1 MSITATRSTG
11 AIIAVAGAMRRHG
24 TPNAAARVARF
35 EMAAIGTPENPL
47 RIAIVG
53 SGPSGFYAA
62 GSLLKSK
69 SHPELAA
76 QVDVFD
82 RLPTPWGLVR
92 GGVAPDHPNIKA
104 VSRVYEKTAAHPE
117 FRFYGNVELGRDLTR
132 DDLLD
137 RYHAVIYAVGAQ
149 TDRRMGIPGEDL
161 LGSWAATEFVAWYNG
176 HPDYREL
183 EFDLSAE
190 RAIVVGN
197 GNVATDVARMLA
209 LTRDELAA
217 TDVADHALEV
227 LADSNVR
234 EIVVLGRRGPAQ
246 AAFTNPELLELGA
259 MTDADVIVDPR
270 DAELDP
276 LSRAF
281 IESDEASGIKKKN
294 VEILSEYS
302 QRVPEGKRR
311 RIVLRFLVSPLE
323 ILGSEHVEG
332 IRIVHNELMEDETGA
347 LRPRPTGET
356 EDIECGLVFRSIG
369 YRGTALEGI
378 PFDER
383 HAVIP
388 NDRGRILEGDEPLR
402 GEYVVGWIK
411 RGPTG
416 IIGTNKRDAQETV
429 DLLLEDL
436 DAGRLLDPADPDR
449 DSLDALIAERQPDA
463 VTYAGWEAIDR
474 AEKAAGAPH
483 GRPRVKLCSFEE
495 LVEASKAP
503 TPAP

>member
-1 MSITATRSTG
+1 
-11 AIIAVAGAMRRHG
+11 
-24 TPNAAARVARF
+24 
-35 EMAAIGTPENPL
+35 MAAIGTPENPL
-47 RIAIVG
+47 RVAIVG
-53 SGPSGFYAA
+53 SGPAGFYAA

-69 SHPELAA
+69 SHSELVA
-76 QVDVFD
+76 QVDMFD

-104 VSRVYEKTAAHPE
+104 VSRVYEKTAEHRE
-117 FRFYGNVELGRDLTR
+117 FRFYGNVEMGRDLLR
-132 DDLLD
+132 DDLME

-161 LGSWAATEFVAWYNG
+161 CGSWAATELVAWYNG
-176 HPDYREL
+176 HPDYGEL

-190 RAIVVGN
+190 RAVVVGN
-197 GNVATDVARMLA
+197 GNVAADVARMLA

-217 TDVADHALEV
+217 TDVADHALDV
-227 LADSNVR
+227 LAESNVR

-246 AAFTNPELLELGA
+246 AAFTNPELLELGD
-259 MTDADVIVDPR
+259 MTEADVVVDPG

-281 IESDEASGIKKKN
+281 IESEAAHKTAKKN

-302 QRVPEGKRR
+302 TRVPDGKRR
-311 RIVLRFLVSPLE
+311 RIVLRFLVSPAE
-323 ILGSEHVEG
+323 ILGSERVEG
-332 IRIVHNELMEDETGA
+332 IRIVHNELAEDETGA
-347 LRPRPTGET
+347 LRPRPTDVT

-369 YRGTALEGI
+369 YRGTALEGV

-383 HAVIP
+383 QGVIP
-388 NDRGRILEGDEPLR
+388 NDGGRVLDGDEPVR

-416 IIGTNKRDAQETV
+416 IIGTNKRDAQQTV
-429 DLLLEDL
+429 EQLLEDL

-449 DSLDALIAERQPDA
+449 ESLDALIAERRPDA
-463 VTYAGWEAIDR
+463 VSYAGWQAIDS
-474 AEKAAGAPH
+474 AEKSAGEPH
-483 GRPRVKLCSFEE
+483 GRPRVKLCSIEE
-495 LVEASKAP
+495 LLEAAGGRVG
-503 TPAP
+503 A